1 MSGTET
7 AITIGVITVALVG
20 GTLLVRALYK
30 FKKNWD
36 KNRYWLGK

>member
-1 MSGTET
+1 MNDTEMT
-7 AITIGVITVALVG
+7 ITVGVITVALIG
-20 GTLLVRALYK
+20 GALLIRVLYR